1 MHREGREERKREDLQ
16 AKCADRTICFHV
28 IYQETQLCGRNPRE
42 RVNHV
47 HLVVVCCVIFRLLY
61 CYYIVEV
68 DLRYNLRSRFKCGK
82 E

>member
-28 IYQETQLCGRNPRE
+28 IYQETQLCGRNPKE

-47 HLVVVCCVIFRLLY
+47 HLVVVCCVICRMLY
-61 CYYIVEV
+61 CYCIFEI
-68 DLRYNLRSRFKCGK
+68 DLRYNLRISCKCGK

>member
-1 MHREGREERKREDLQ
+1 VRREGREERKREDLQ

-28 IYQETQLCGRNPRE
+28 IYQETRLCGRNPRE